1 VNKRE
6 ISPKLQQFEIGDLQV
21 DPRCQEVTRGGDRID
36 LTGLSYR
43 LLEVLANRWPAV
55 VSRREL
61 AREVWGDIVVSDDA
75 LRQRV
80 RLLRRSLGKSGYIS
94 AVKGVGYR
102 LAGPVRPITVTENR
116 RQFLAAAIVFAL
128 GLIAV
133 VVMSGDPGAEIWH
146 QIKHLIKH

>member
-1 VNKRE
+1 MNNRE
-6 ISPKLQQFEIGDLQV
+6 ISPELQQIEIGDIQV
-21 DPRCQEVTRGGDRID
+21 DPRCQKVTRGGERIE

-43 LLEVLANRWPAV
+43 LLEILADRWPAV

-61 AREVWGDIVVSDDA
+61 AREIWGDIVVSDDT

-80 RLLRRSLGKSGYIS
+80 RLLRRSLGKSEYIS
-94 AVKGVGYR
+94 VVKGVGYR
-102 LAGPVRPITVTENR
+102 LAGPVRTITVTENR
-116 RQFLAAAIVFAL
+116 WQFLAAAIVFAL

-133 VVMSGDPGAEIWH
+133 VAMSGDPGSEISH